1 MVLSRIFRRGR
12 GFAERS
18 AELAGLFQARGVAA
32 SPVEGG
38 GARRRGDERVVAR
51 VDLEGEAVAS
61 AELVELSGGGA
72 MHGRRRVAGLHG
84 CLPVERAAES
94 WPRDWGEGLVR
105 STRIFPR
112 TGLGQARDA
121 GWEPS
126 DPAVAGA
133 RRAAELLNGSA
144 GLHDRLLAL
153 LRDPSVID
161 CRVAPEGERLR
172 LSVYRVG
179 ETALGADADFVLL
192 CGRVLAEGEG
202 FEPPGRR

>member
-18 AELAGLFQARGVAA
+18 AELAGLFQARGAAA
-32 SPVEGG
+32 SPAEGD
-38 GARRRGDERVVAR
+38 APRRRGDERVLAR
-51 VDLEGEAVAS
+51 ADLESGPVAS
-61 AELVELSGGGA
+61 AELVELSGQGM

-84 CLPVERAAES
+84 YLPLERAAES
-94 WPRDWGEGLVR
+94 WPRDWDEGLVR

-112 TGLGQARDA
+112 TGLGQARDVE
-121 GWEPS
+121 WEPS
-126 DPAVAGA
+126 DPAIAPA

-161 CRVAPEGERLR
+161 CRIAPDGDRLR
-172 LSVYRVG
+172 LSVYRAG
-179 ETALGADADFVLL
+179 ETPLGADADFVLL